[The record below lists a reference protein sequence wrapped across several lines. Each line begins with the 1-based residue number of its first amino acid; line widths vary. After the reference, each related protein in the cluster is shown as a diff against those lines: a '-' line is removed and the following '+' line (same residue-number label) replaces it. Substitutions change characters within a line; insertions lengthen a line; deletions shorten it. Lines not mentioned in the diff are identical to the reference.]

1 MTTRLLDISDLT
13 IAFGAARPAVDS
25 ASLDVDRG
33 EIVALV
39 GESGSGKSMTARAIL
54 GLLPDGATPRGSIVL
69 DGAEMIG
76 VPDADFVRVRGNTV
90 SLIFQEPQSAL
101 NPVRRVGWQLREA
114 IRAHRKTS
122 RADAATC
129 PMPKYDAGV

>member
-1 MTTRLLDISDLT
+1 MTTRLLDIRDLT

-54 GLLPDGATPRGSIVL
+54 GLLPDGATPRGRSSS
-69 DGAEMIG
+69 
-76 VPDADFVRVRGNTV
+76 T
-90 SLIFQEPQSAL
+90 AL
-101 NPVRRVGWQLREA
+101 
-114 IRAHRKTS
+114 K
-122 RADAATC
+122 
-129 PMPKYDAGV
+129 